1 MKGVILQPTYLPWL
15 GYFEMIAAA
24 DIFVIYDHVQ
34 FVKKSWHHRNRIKG
48 PNGEILLSVPTK
60 KAPLHTALC
69 NIDLASEYEAS
80 LTSHWT
86 TISHAYKKAPYF
98 SRYSQEL
105 QALYFKKYA
114 SLTDLTVT
122 FIHFF
127 CEHLG
132 VSTKFITSSSF
143 ALDTSLVNSTGKVVE
158 LCQKVGIKN
167 LYDANG
173 ALKIIDTKIFN
184 SNGIGIEFQQYE
196 HPIYSQQFGKFIPYM
211 SVLDLLLNEGENSA
225 NVMRAGRRPPLEILI
240 N

>member
-1 MKGVILQPTYLPWL
+1 
-15 GYFEMIAAA
+15 
-24 DIFVIYDHVQ
+24 
-34 FVKKSWHHRNRIKG
+34 
-48 PNGEILLSVPTK
+48 
-60 KAPLHTALC
+60 
-69 NIDLASEYEAS
+69 
-80 LTSHWT
+80 
-86 TISHAYKKAPYF
+86 
-98 SRYSQEL
+98 
-105 QALYFKKYA
+105 
-114 SLTDLTVT
+114 
-122 FIHFF
+122 
-127 CEHLG
+127 
-132 VSTKFITSSSF
+132 
-143 ALDTSLVNSTGKVVE
+143 LDTSLVNSTGKVVE